1 MGATCTKKVLLIE
14 DDEDI
19 RNAMRQVLELEGYV
33 VVPAGNGREG
43 LVALAQHGEPCVILL
58 DLMMPVMNGWEFLAE
73 RAHQPQGA
81 NVPVVIVSAAG
92 ERARKTPAVAHLG
105 KPVNLTRLLDL
116 VEQYCQ

>member
-73 RAHQPQGA
+73 REHQPQGA
-81 NVPVVIVSAAG
+81 NGAVRIVTAG
-92 ERARKTPAVAHLG
+92 GARARKTPTEAHPG
-105 KPVNLTRLLDL
+105 QRV
-116 VEQYCQ
+116 